1 MNPNDQNDSDD
12 VRIFVTMG
20 GQVSWAVHAYRY
32 MDAVRAEASSEEL
45 PQVAEGPDADSNDAL
60 WDEYMSP
67 DAPVQERDKQH
78 DIRAND
84 TTLRVDPQ
92 RAQPTPS
99 PTSTSRTTNEPGRE
113 HGEASISVDLHLASD
128 PGSEMHAAQATQ
140 KPQHPPAIA
149 TRPDTTSLSR
159 EADSSAHPTRT
170 LSRTQVTA
178 GPPHALYASTSY
190 VDSTLALP
198 SYKCTPVGA
207 FSLSATA
214 RKNVRAGH
222 PSALHPHAN
231 AEASSSSVKIEPDL
245 DDEATSART
254 SQAGPSRTKGK
265 SVARHAPYTK
275 PRNTATATPP
285 PATGG
290 RGRYSPANP
299 PPGWAVHYKESW
311 TPKWTWNGDGIPKEW
326 NPHDVWERLK
336 KKYNLARQKPCGWWD
351 CRKDATFELRKHVLG
366 VHLGCTYKCRGCG
379 YVYNNRY
386 DNWGSRPAKGVHE
399 AGCPTDAFG
408 RGEITPRALEEALA
422 EIAEQALT
430 EEAAEEADM
439 ASEDED
445 AGDSSDDDDGM
456 PLDADEDE

>member
-1 MNPNDQNDSDD
+1 MS
-12 VRIFVTMG
+12 
-20 GQVSWAVHAYRY
+20 
-32 MDAVRAEASSEEL
+32 L
-45 PQVAEGPDADSNDAL
+45 VANTGKHRFRS
-60 WDEYMSP
+60 
-67 DAPVQERDKQH
+67 
-78 DIRAND
+78 
-84 TTLRVDPQ
+84 
-92 RAQPTPS
+92 
-99 PTSTSRTTNEPGRE
+99 TSTSPLIRKPRALVPSLHFANTKA
-113 HGEASISVDLHLASD
+113 HSV
-128 PGSEMHAAQATQ
+128 SEMHAAQATQ
-140 KPQHPPAIA
+140 KPQHPPVIA

-178 GPPHALYASTSY
+178 GPPHALYALYVSLPLSFVANLTTEYRTSY

-198 SYKCTPVGA
+198 SYKCTPDGA

-214 RKNVRAGH
+214 RKNVRAGR
-222 PSALHPHAN
+222 PPALHPHAN
-231 AEASSSSVKIEPDL
+231 VEASSSSVKIEPDL
-245 DDEATSART
+245 DDEATGART

-275 PRNTATATPP
+275 PRNTTAAMPP

-311 TPKWTWNGDGIPKEW
+311 MPKWTWNGDGIPKEW

-336 KKYNLARQKPCGWWD
+336 KKYDLAGQKPCGWWD
-351 CRKDATFELRKHVLG
+351 CQKDATFELRKHVLG